1 MSDDESN
8 ELNFDDD
15 EASLKFKPQASVEQ
29 EDKHEF
35 LSQPSDSDSIQN
47 RKSNNTK
54 VSKQQK
60 SASKTNNLSDDDHD
74 GAQLSDIFKSDDDND
89 NKYSNKK
96 NTSTPQK
103 QKQIHKEK
111 QNDVK
116 KNQERKSIQQ
126 VRERHDNSGEKKRQN
141 MQQRNQNSATK
152 KQQKSSSSSSNNQ
165 QNHKKS
171 EASSSMPQNTIIDKV
186 TNQKVTEQQKTVQS
200 GYEKKE
206 ALTVLT
212 RSVLETAELR
222 NFHNWIKSVIIKKYS
237 DEMKQIIK
245 KKEDLRTEAGQLFV
259 MEIACGQGGDLKK
272 WLHAD
277 IGLYV
282 GVDISFNSLKEASRR
297 TKDIME
303 KLPPNWNY
311 KKFKYGF
318 YQKDGSASSEEFWK
332 HIHDKEK
339 DQDKSKRFF
348 FDVVSCQMAMH
359 YMFGSEQH
367 ARNFFSNAT
376 KRLNDQGYLL
386 VTCSDSNA
394 IVKKMRS
401 RGQFDSNNN
410 KYVFG
415 NKYFSMAF
423 ENLNF
428 PVGKPYG
435 LKYEFY
441 LQDAVGE
448 KDEATG
454 QIKYTPEYLVELNN
468 LNKLAMEYSLVV
480 KENVNFIEFYKN
492 YRNKFGYLFKSMG
505 LDKFSNDHASIDPE
519 LWEISHCYRVIV
531 FQKVDLANRD
541 NKNYQFI
548 RNPNIKQLAQEP
560 IPINYVSSAPE
571 KRPYKH

>member
-1 MSDDESN
+1 MSEDESDGLNFTDDENSPK
-8 ELNFDDD
+8 L
-15 EASLKFKPQASVEQ
+15 KPQEQ
-29 EDKHEF
+29 DDNLDF
-35 LSQPSDSDSIQN
+35 LSQPSDNDSQKN
-47 RKSNNTK
+47 KKSNKEN
-54 VSKQQK
+54 KQQK
-60 SASKTNNLSDDDHD
+60 SASKANKFSDDDD
-74 GAQLSDIFKSDDDND
+74 DVGNISDIFSDDDDDD
-89 NKYSNKK
+89 NYKKK
-96 NTSTPQK
+96 NVQLPPK

-111 QNDVK
+111 QNNVK
-116 KNQERKSIQQ
+116 KNEERKPMQQQ
-126 VRERHDNSGEKKRQN
+126 VRERHENSGEKKRQT

-152 KQQKSSSSSSNNQ
+152 KPQKNSSNSNNSQ
-165 QNHKKS
+165 QNNKRS
-171 EASSSMPQNTIIDKV
+171 EAPTSIPQNTVIDKV
-186 TNQKVTEQQKTVQS
+186 TSQKVTEQQKTVQS

-245 KKEDLRTEAGQLFV
+245 KKEDLRTESGQLFV

-303 KLPPNWNY
+303 KLPPHWNY

-318 YQKDGSASSEEFWK
+318 YQKDGSAPSDEFWK

-339 DQDKSKRFF
+339 EQDKQKRFF

-376 KRLNDQGYLL
+376 NRLNDQGYLL

-401 RGQFDSNNN
+401 RGQLDSNNN

-448 KDEATG
+448 KDETTG

-468 LNKLAMEYSLVV
+468 LSKLAMEYSLVV
-480 KENVNFIEFYKN
+480 KENLNFIEFYKN

-505 LDKFSNDHASIDPE
+505 LDKFSNDHPSIDPE

-541 NKNYQFI
+541 NKKYQFI
-548 RNPNIKQLAQEP
+548 RNPNIKQLAQDP
-560 IPINYVSSAPE
+560 IPINYVPSAPE
-571 KRPYKH
+571 KRSFKH

>member
-1 MSDDESN
+1 MSEDESDG
-8 ELNFDDD
+8 LNFDED
-15 EASLKFKPQASVEQ
+15 ENSPKFKPQASIEQ
-29 EDKHEF
+29 DDKPEF
-35 LSQPSDSDSIQN
+35 LSQPSDSESNQN
-47 RKSNNTK
+47 IKSNNQK
-54 VSKQQK
+54 VNKQQK
-60 SASKTNNLSDDDHD
+60 SASKANKFSDDDD
-74 GAQLSDIFKSDDDND
+74 AELSDIFDSDDDD
-89 NKYSNKK
+89 DSNKK
-96 NTSTPQK
+96 PQK
-103 QKQIHKEK
+103 QKQIHKDK

-116 KNQERKSIQQ
+116 KIQERKTMQQ
-126 VRERHDNSGEKKRQN
+126 VRERHDNSGEKKRST

-152 KQQKSSSSSSNNQ
+152 KQQKTSSNNSNYQ
-165 QNHKKS
+165 SNKKS
-171 EASSSMPQNTIIDKV
+171 EGPSSAPQNVVIDKV
-186 TNQKVTEQQKTVQS
+186 TNQRVTEQQKTIQS

-237 DEMKQIIK
+237 DDMKQIIK
-245 KKEDLRTEAGQLFV
+245 KKEDLRTETGQLFV

-303 KLPPNWNY
+303 KLPPHWNY

-318 YQKDGSASSEEFWK
+318 YQKDGSASTDEFWK
-332 HIHDKEK
+332 HIHDKDK

-348 FDVVSCQMAMH
+348 FDIVSCQMAMH

-376 KRLNDQGYLL
+376 QRLNDQGYLL

-401 RGQFDSNNN
+401 RGKLDSTNN
-410 KYVFG
+410 KYTFG

-480 KENVNFIEFYKN
+480 KENLNFIEFYKN
-492 YRNKFGYLFKSMG
+492 YRNKYGYLFKSMG
-505 LDKFSNDHASIDPE
+505 LDKFTNDHPSIDPE

-541 NKNYQFI
+541 NKKYQFI
-548 RNPNIKQLAQEP
+548 RNPNIKQLAQDP
-560 IPINYVSSAPE
+560 IPINYVPSAPE
-571 KRPYKH
+571 KRPFKH